1 MHLSRRSLVAGIG
14 ALASVSAVGSA
25 HAQSPEIRSPRPLT
39 GKEPD
44 EVARDESF
52 WRQVARQYRVS
63 ADFLNLENGY
73 YGIMSDPVRHTYHEN
88 VDRLNELN
96 SYLLRTTYKSDADKI
111 RARIAS
117 MLGAREDELALTQS
131 GTEALQNLISGYR
144 DLRPGDAVMYAN
156 LDYPDMQDAMDWLK
170 QRRGVEVVT
179 FELPEPP
186 TQQAVLD
193 AYASALRNHPRTKLL
208 LLSHVNNRTGLAT
221 PVREIVSMAREHGVD
236 VIVDAAH
243 SWGQLDFRIED
254 LGADFVGF
262 SLHKWIGAPLGTG
275 FLYIRKER
283 LGSIDV
289 LFEDESYPADDIKS
303 RVVSGTRDVASM
315 LSVPAALDYHE
326 RLGGAAVKQARLRYL
341 RDCWVDA
348 VSDLPNME
356 ILTPADPTMHGG
368 ITSFRITGR
377 TSEKDNE
384 KIAKYLFDR
393 HRIFVVDKDGPA
405 RGGCVRVTPGLY
417 TLREHV
423 DLFGAALRDVAE
435 HFRI

>member
-1 MHLSRRSLVAGIG
+1 MHLSRRSLAVGIG
-14 ALASVSAVGSA
+14 TLASTSVVGSA
-25 HAQSPEIRSPRPLT
+25 RADTRAPRFP
-39 GKEPD
+39 GGSAPD
-44 EVARDESF
+44 DVARDESY
-52 WRQVARQYRVS
+52 WRRVARQYRVS
-63 ADFLNLENGY
+63 GDFLNLENGY
-73 YGIMSDPVRHTYHEN
+73 YGIMSDPVRRTYHDN

-96 SYLLRTTYKSDADKI
+96 SYLLRTTYKPDADKI
-111 RARIAS
+111 RARIAA
-117 MLGAREDELALTQS
+117 MLGARDEEIALTQS
-131 GTEALQNLISGYR
+131 GTEALQNLISGYN
-144 DLRPGDAVMYAN
+144 DLRAGDTVMYAD

-170 QRRGVEVVT
+170 QRRGVEVAT
-179 FELPEPP
+179 FALPEPP
-186 TQQAVLD
+186 TRQAVLD
-193 AYASALRNHPRTKLL
+193 AYDAALRKNPKTKLL

-221 PVREIVSMAREHGVD
+221 PVREIVSMARAHGVD

-243 SWGQLDFRIED
+243 SWGQLDFRVED

-289 LFEDESYPADDIKS
+289 LFEDESNPADDIKS

-315 LSVPAALDYHE
+315 LSVPAALDYHDD
-326 RLGGAAVKQARLRYL
+326 LGGAAVKQARLQYL
-341 RDCWVDA
+341 RDCWVEA
-348 VSDLPNME
+348 AADLSNVE
-356 ILTPADPTMHGG
+356 VLTPADAKMHGG

-377 TSEKDNE
+377 TSTEDNE

-393 HRIFVVDKDGPA
+393 YQIFVVDKDGPA

-423 DLFGAALRDVAE
+423 DRFGAALRDVAE
-435 HFRI
+435 AFRR